1 MHLLSK
7 QLIFYSTV
15 ANSIAWILRIL
26 GLRYK
31 TVRRTGHTHI
41 GSPIQ
46 NNPKIIMKLFSKLVK
61 KNPFLSNTTFNLFV
75 YQIKI
80 RNSNIQLDY
89 EIIELFLDY
98 LIT

>member
-1 MHLLSK
+1 
-7 QLIFYSTV
+7 
-15 ANSIAWILRIL
+15 
-26 GLRYK
+26 
-31 TVRRTGHTHI
+31 
-41 GSPIQ
+41 
-46 NNPKIIMKLFSKLVK
+46 MKLFSKLVK